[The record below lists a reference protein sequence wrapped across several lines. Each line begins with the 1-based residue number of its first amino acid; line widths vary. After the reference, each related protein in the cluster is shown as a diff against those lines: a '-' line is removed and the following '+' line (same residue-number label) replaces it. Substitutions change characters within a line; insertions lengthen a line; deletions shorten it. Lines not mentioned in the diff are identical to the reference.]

1 MDDGG
6 PIERRTGWDRRGP
19 GERRR
24 NPDRRCEPDRRGN
37 PSARTEPSA
46 KTEAS
51 DGPRSYGFRSFVD
64 RRGRAEGRRNPAA
77 GGDRRKTED
86 RRDGVVWQDDVDVQ
100 LTPEEVLALLHDPRD
115 EED

>member
-37 PSARTEPSA
+37 SSAGTEPSD
-46 KTEAS
+46 E
-51 DGPRSYGFRSFVD
+51 PRSYGFRSFAD
-64 RRGRAEGRRNPAA
+64 RRDRVEGRRNAAA
-77 GGDRRKTED
+77 GGDRRKTVD
-86 RRDGVVWQDDVDVQ
+86 RRDGVVWGDDVDVQ
-100 LTPEEVLALLHDPRD
+100 LTPEEVLALLHYPPD
-115 EED
+115 EEE

>member
-6 PIERRTGWDRRGP
+6 PIERRTGWDRRAP

-37 PSARTEPSA
+37 PSA
-46 KTEAS
+46 KTDAAN
-51 DGPRSYGFRSFVD
+51 GPKPYAFRSFVD
-64 RRGRAEGRRNPAA
+64 RRGRAERRREPDTG

-86 RRDGVVWQDDVDVQ
+86 RRDGVVLQGDTPIE
-100 LTPEEVLALLHDPRD
+100 LTPEEVLALLHHPRD
-115 EED
+115 DEE